1 MAKRSRSPAEGE
13 KVQTALPGSLGEA
26 LDEIGFQPLGRR
38 IIVGKQTEQ
47 TERHPRTSTDWSV
60 PAIEFFRFTLPRA
73 PNGDWE
79 HLSIAAH
86 EVACQAM
93 ATLGQAIVVDGGAQP
108 VSDPALPA
116 KLPRWDD
123 IATAVVWAAS
133 QSGLLRYRRR
143 GRTGL
148 GKRSSGFPR
157 ANIRAGYG
165 CPQAD
170 LGAEA
175 FPAFES
181 LGLISDR
188 SWTAAAE
195 TILWRDNPYEAGMN
209 FTRDKRYVEALYAAI
224 SRMPEDIATKI
235 KDIAEMPTNEAAGLV
250 DFAKRYAHRDAT
262 RHEALVFLQDRSR
275 RLLSDLFAKRW
286 RMGDGWLSFEESKH
300 ALLLELDP
308 LSIQMSMEFGTIVI
322 PRKLGC
328 EVKDCRMSISCGGG
342 QNAMGSC
349 AACCTRGDPR
359 VKE

>member
-1 MAKRSRSPAEGE
+1 MAKRSRSSAEGE

-38 IIVGKQTEQ
+38 IIIGKL
-47 TERHPRTSTDWSV
+47 TERHPRTSTDWAI
-60 PAIEFFRFTLPRA
+60 PAIEFFQFTLPRA
-73 PNGDWE
+73 TNGDWE

-93 ATLGQAIVVDGGAQP
+93 AMLGQARVVDGGAQP

-116 KLPRWDD
+116 ILPRWDD
-123 IATAVVWAAS
+123 ITTVVVWEAG

-148 GKRSSGFPR
+148 GKRSSGLPR
-157 ANIRAGYG
+157 ANIRAAYG
-165 CPQAD
+165 CPPAY

-175 FPAFES
+175 FPVFQS

-195 TILWRDNPYEAGMN
+195 TILWRDSPYEAGMN
-209 FTRDKRYVEALYAAI
+209 FTKDKRFIEALYAAI
-224 SRMPEDIATKI
+224 SCMPEDITAKI
-235 KDIAEMPTNEAAGLV
+235 KDIAEMPANETAGLV

-262 RHEALVFLQDRSR
+262 RDEAMVFLQDRSR

-286 RMGDGWLSFEESKH
+286 RMGDGWLSLEESKR
-300 ALLLELDP
+300 ALFLELDP
-308 LSIQMSMEFGTIVI
+308 LSIQMSVEFARIVI
-322 PRKLGC
+322 PRELGC
-328 EVKDCRMSISCGGG
+328 EV
-342 QNAMGSC
+342 QN
-349 AACCTRGDPR
+349 
-359 VKE
+359 

>member
-1 MAKRSRSPAEGE
+1 MAKRSRSSAKGE
-13 KVQTALPGSLGEA
+13 KVQTPLPGSLGEA

-47 TERHPRTSTDWSV
+47 TERHPRTSTDWAL

-73 PNGDWE
+73 PNGDCE

-86 EVACQAM
+86 EVACQAI
-93 ATLGQAIVVDGGAQP
+93 ARLGQADIIDGGAQSA
-108 VSDPALPA
+108 SDLALPA

-143 GRTGL
+143 CRTGL
-148 GKRSSGFPR
+148 GKRSSGLPR
-157 ANIRAGYG
+157 ANIRAAYG
-165 CPQAD
+165 CPPAY

-175 FPAFES
+175 FPVFQS

-188 SWTAAAE
+188 CWTAVAE
-195 TILWRDNPYEAGMN
+195 TIVWRDSPYEAGMN
-209 FTRDKRYVEALYAAI
+209 FTTDKRFIEALYAAI
-224 SRMPEDIATKI
+224 SCMPEDIAAKI
-235 KDIAEMPTNEAAGLV
+235 KDIAEMPASEAAGLV

-286 RMGDGWLSFEESKH
+286 RLGDGWLSAEESRR
-300 ALLLELDP
+300 ALFLELDP
-308 LSIQMSMEFGTIVI
+308 LSIQMSVEFGRIVI

-328 EVKDCRMSISCGGG
+328 EVED
-342 QNAMGSC
+342 
-349 AACCTRGDPR
+349 
-359 VKE
+359 